1 MRYTVK
7 WSPEAE
13 RTYKIVLEYL
23 LEKWTDRELHN
34 FINRTDEVIKYIIQ
48 NPRQYIY
55 SKKRQAYR
63 AVLTKHVSLYY
74 RLDVQAI
81 ELLLFWD
88 NRKDPA
94 SLRL

>member
-1 MRYTVK
+1 MRYEIK

-23 LEKWTDRELHN
+23 LEKWTERELVN
-34 FINRTDEVIKYIIQ
+34 FINRTDEVIHYIAQ

-55 SKKRQAYR
+55 SKKKQVYR
-63 AVLTKHVSLYY
+63 AVLTKHMSLYY
-74 RLDVQAI
+74 RLEQETI

-88 NRKDPA
+88 NRKDTA
-94 SLRL
+94 SLKL